1 MMMLILGLIIFL
13 GAHSIRIFAN
23 DWRSAQIAR
32 IGANSWKGLYA
43 LASLIGLVLIIFGF
57 GITRQYP
64 VFLYTPPAWLR
75 DINIPLTLLAFV
87 LVSAAYVPA
96 NRIKAKI
103 GHPMLA
109 GVKAWALGHLLAN
122 GMLDDVILFG
132 AFLVWAIADFA
143 VSRRR
148 DRIAGVVYPPG
159 TARGDLM
166 AVAVG
171 VITWAIVA
179 LWLHRVLIG
188 VNPLA

>member
-43 LASLIGLVLIIFGF
+43 LASLIGLVLIIVGF
-57 GITRQYP
+57 GNTRQYP
-64 VFLYTPPAWLR
+64 GVPVHAARMATGHQYPP
-75 DINIPLTLLAFV
+75 D
-87 LVSAAYVPA
+87 PA
-96 NRIKAKI
+96 RFCAGECCLCSGNRIKTKI

-109 GVKAWALGHLLAN
+109 GVKAWAFGHLLAN

-132 AFLVWAIADFA
+132 AFLIWAIADFA

-159 TARGDLM
+159 TPRGDLM

-171 VITWAIVA
+171 IIAWAIVA